1 MEYSCFYKTNFK
13 KVWDNM
19 TEQQFIQ
26 KLILERC
33 RFNVAH
39 LTALV
44 HVHQDLPAP
53 AIGMDNAGS
62 ILQSLSRDL
71 SLLEQLSEDAQAV

>member
-1 MEYSCFYKTNFK
+1 
-13 KVWDNM
+13 M

-33 RFNVAH
+33 RFHVAH

-44 HVHQDLPAP
+44 HVQADLPAP
-53 AIGMDNAGS
+53 AMGMDNAGA

-71 SLLEQLSEDAQAV
+71 GLLEQLTDNDAQAV